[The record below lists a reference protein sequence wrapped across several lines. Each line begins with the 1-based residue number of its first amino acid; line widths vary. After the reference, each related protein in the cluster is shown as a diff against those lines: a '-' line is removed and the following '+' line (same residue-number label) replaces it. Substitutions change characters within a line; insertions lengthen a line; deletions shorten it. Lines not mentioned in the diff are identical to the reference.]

1 MVESLDR
8 LSREHVLDALP
19 RFLDL
24 LNAGIRIVT
33 LLDSQEYSRESVEA
47 NNYQLMI
54 SLGIM
59 ARAHEE
65 SATKGHRVLEA
76 WEKKRQLAASSGKA
90 MTKICPAWMKK
101 DGDEYRLIPEHAA
114 VVRRIFESSI
124 SGIGTRSIAK
134 QLNADGVKPFGGG
147 RIWYDSYIKK
157 ILDNPATYGE
167 FTPRGKLAGG
177 SDATASA
184 TLKDYYPSVIDERTF
199 HKAQVMMKARA
210 ASSVRRSA
218 GVHRNV
224 LSGLLRCQVCG
235 GGMHYIDKGKRGGKP
250 YLQCSSSLLHAG
262 CDHNKK
268 HAYETLEAKV
278 VMNCSPTVNEAE
290 NEKVVEVQACESAL
304 MDIQARLERMA
315 DAVERNGLSET
326 LQQRLASLEKDKS
339 KAETALA
346 KAKNAANRDTVA
358 RNFGVTMKEAAV
370 LATRL
375 REEPGNVELRTYV
388 SNMLRSVIEK
398 ITVGPTRF
406 HTRSALGFEAE
417 ENLPDEGAVM
427 AYVNRWLHGA
437 GRSDGSSTYTMTPL
451 PPLISDREI
460 QDAENELKGLYPS
473 GSAVG

>member
-250 YLQCSSSLLHAG
+250 YLQCSSSLMRAG
-262 CDHNKK
+262 CHHDKK
-268 HAYETLEAKV
+268 HVYETLETKV
-278 VMNCSPTVNEAE
+278 VLGCSPTVNEVE

-304 MDIQARLERMA
+304 IDIQARLERVA
-315 DAVERNGLSET
+315 DAIETNGLSET
-326 LQQRLASLEKDKS
+326 LQKRLVMLENEKS
-339 KAETALA
+339 KAERTLA
-346 KAKNAANRDTVA
+346 KAKNAANRDAVA
-358 RNFGVTMKEAAV
+358 RNFGVSMKEAAV
-370 LATRL
+370 LAMRL
-375 REEPGNVELRTYV
+375 REEPENVELRAYV
-388 SNMLRSVIEK
+388 SNMLRSVTEK
-398 ITVGPTRF
+398 ITLGPTRI
-406 HTRSALGFEAE
+406 HIRSALGFEAE

-427 AYVNRWLHGA
+427 AYVNRWLHGPGPRDTTPA
-437 GRSDGSSTYTMTPL
+437 EKIALPRLLSESQFKQAEEELAEIIRQDQTGR
-451 PPLISDREI
+451 
-460 QDAENELKGLYPS
+460 
-473 GSAVG
+473 